1 MGIKQKFF
9 TLAGFVG
16 IMMAIVSGIGY
27 YFAYDNLHTSIEAE
41 IMATIEGGSNK
52 LEGWL
57 DTKKQIAVSAADLLH
72 RQDDGSKS
80 PEELRGLLAVAG
92 EDATSVSDL
101 VVGNSAGVCIGYRA
115 GNLTPKLDP
124 LKMRFYNEP
133 REAKAVVFMDT
144 YVDKITGK
152 QVVSIAAP
160 YNDAQGNYRGAVC
173 EDIFLDIL
181 QDEVSQLRYQGA
193 GSGYI
198 FDNNGVVIAADVK
211 DDFGKAAADM
221 PEFKDKYQAMVSQG
235 KGYVTLE
242 KDGKTQIFAYATVPS
257 TKWVMGIMV
266 PESVVF
272 SQMQT
277 LKVVYAILTILSI
290 LLIVFACLRFS
301 KGITYNILRLK
312 AHAAELA
319 GGNLAVDDLTVESTD
334 ELGELTLGFNTMKK
348 QIHDLIRK
356 MMSTA
361 EQVAASSEQLT
372 ASAQQ
377 SAEASTHVAETVN
390 GVANGMQAQ
399 MGHVE
404 TADESVR
411 QSVSDIAGVVSR
423 TEEVAEMSAVTSQA
437 AQRGQELME
446 KAIERM
452 GRIEESVN
460 SSAKVVTTL
469 GDSSTQIGE
478 IVETISEIAN
488 QTNLLALNAAI
499 EAARAGEQGRGFSV
513 VADEVRKLAEQSQR
527 STEEIRERIVTIQ
540 QDTHEAVEAMQN
552 GTGEVQSGAVA
563 IREVGKEFAN
573 IMERVN
579 AIQAHMADINA
590 AVQAVSNG
598 GTRITSAVDS
608 INDVSRKTAE
618 QTEAISAATEEQSAS
633 TEEIAAASNALAQL
647 AADMQEAAK
656 KFRV

>member
-301 KGITYNILRLK
+301 KGITYNIIFF
-312 AHAAELA
+312 
-319 GGNLAVDDLTVESTD
+319 G
-334 ELGELTLGFNTMKK
+334 
-348 QIHDLIRK
+348 
-356 MMSTA
+356 
-361 EQVAASSEQLT
+361 
-372 ASAQQ
+372 
-377 SAEASTHVAETVN
+377 
-390 GVANGMQAQ
+390 
-399 MGHVE
+399 
-404 TADESVR
+404 
-411 QSVSDIAGVVSR
+411 
-423 TEEVAEMSAVTSQA
+423 
-437 AQRGQELME
+437 
-446 KAIERM
+446 
-452 GRIEESVN
+452 
-460 SSAKVVTTL
+460 
-469 GDSSTQIGE
+469 
-478 IVETISEIAN
+478 
-488 QTNLLALNAAI
+488 
-499 EAARAGEQGRGFSV
+499 
-513 VADEVRKLAEQSQR
+513 
-527 STEEIRERIVTIQ
+527 
-540 QDTHEAVEAMQN
+540 
-552 GTGEVQSGAVA
+552 
-563 IREVGKEFAN
+563 
-573 IMERVN
+573 
-579 AIQAHMADINA
+579 
-590 AVQAVSNG
+590 
-598 GTRITSAVDS
+598 
-608 INDVSRKTAE
+608 
-618 QTEAISAATEEQSAS
+618 
-633 TEEIAAASNALAQL
+633 
-647 AADMQEAAK
+647 
-656 KFRV
+656 